1 MLKKQKK
8 PKKGIGP
15 KNKLIL
21 IYYYFN
27 NIKNLLENKYFFINF
42 FYIYINKYN

>member
-8 PKKGIGP
+8 QKKGIGP
-15 KNKLIL
+15 KNKLNL

-27 NIKNLLENKYFFINF
+27 NIKNLLENKIFFLLIFFI
-42 FYIYINKYN
+42 FYK